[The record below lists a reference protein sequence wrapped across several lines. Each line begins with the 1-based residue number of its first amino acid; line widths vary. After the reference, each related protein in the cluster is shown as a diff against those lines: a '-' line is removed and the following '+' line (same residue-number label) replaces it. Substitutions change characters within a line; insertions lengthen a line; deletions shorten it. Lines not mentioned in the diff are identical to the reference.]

1 MYAVN
6 YLHIYLQLPDKLI
19 TTYNYLYVNT
29 DTLHKLHP
37 LNTFDISGAE
47 HKKKRVLDIQC
58 KGPWT

>member
-37 LNTFDISGAE
+37 LNTFDINWTGHSVE
-47 HKKKRVLDIQC
+47 KTKYMVW
-58 KGPWT
+58 KGSEE

>member
-6 YLHIYLQLPDKLI
+6 YLHIYLQLPDKSI

-37 LNTFDISGAE
+37 LNTFDISGTE
-47 HKKKRVLDIQC
+47 HKLKRVMD
-58 KGPWT
+58 KEW